1 MLTIEGI
8 NFVIDENQ
16 NKVAVLIDLKK
27 HKTAWEDFYSILL
40 AEAREK
46 EPKRS
51 YRAFQKELI
60 DKSKL

>member
-8 NFVIDENQ
+8 NFVPDENQ

-51 YRAFQKELI
+51 YRAFRKELI